1 MTLSELAHYAH
12 SQEIQ
17 FIAKGSINQTN
28 APPWYASF
36 ADISVNTETGVITI
50 NEMIG
55 VHDVGTVINPDYVEG
70 QIHGGVLQGVGQ
82 ALSEGL
88 TFNKHNGQP
97 YVHELQNY
105 LLPTSTSR
113 PPIRAFT
120 VEEDEPFGPF
130 GAKGLGETPCIAIP
144 GAIVN
149 AVCNALG
156 IAPERIEVPLS
167 PERVVNM
174 IKQSEAKFLET
185 ELQTEYSITK

>member
-1 MTLSELAHYAH
+1 M
-12 SQEIQ
+12 
-17 FIAKGSINQTN
+17 
-28 APPWYASF
+28 
-36 ADISVNTETGVITI
+36 
-50 NEMIG
+50 
-55 VHDVGTVINPDYVEG
+55 GTVINPDYVEG

-88 TFNKHNGQP
+88 TFNQHNGQP

-120 VEEDEPFGPF
+120 VEEVEPFGPF